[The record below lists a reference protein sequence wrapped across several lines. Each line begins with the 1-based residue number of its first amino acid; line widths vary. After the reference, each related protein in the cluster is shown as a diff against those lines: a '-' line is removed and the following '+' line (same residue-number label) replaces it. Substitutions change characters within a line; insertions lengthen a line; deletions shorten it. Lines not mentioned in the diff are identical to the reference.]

1 MSTRPR
7 ILAGLACALLLFVL
21 AATQRDTRMAE
32 KAPSADVRAAT
43 ERATVPVSPAPTSE
57 RHTSRSAADSVEG
70 LQVAGDLEV
79 TLFAQEPML
88 INPTNMDIDA
98 RGRVWTIEAF
108 NYRPELNPG
117 NPEREAGDRI
127 LILEDTDGDGKA
139 DQQTVYYQGTD
150 INAALG
156 IAVLGNKV
164 IVSSYDNVFAFT
176 DTDGDD
182 QPDQKEVLYTE
193 IGGTQHDHGV
203 HAFVFGPDGKLYF
216 NFGNAG
222 KQLKDADGNIVV
234 DQAGNEVVA
243 DNDPYQQ
250 GMVFRVNPDGS
261 ELEVLGNNFRNNYEV
276 AVDAYGTL
284 WQSDNDDDG
293 NKGVRI
299 NYVMEFGNY
308 GYTDELTEAGWRE
321 RRTNMEDEIPLQHWH
336 LNDPG
341 VVPNLLQTGAG
352 SPTGILVYEG
362 DLLPE
367 RFHNQIIHADA
378 GPNVVRAYPVQ
389 NDGAGYKAE
398 IDNIVKGTDQWF
410 RPADVTVAPDGSLFI
425 ADWYDPGVG
434 GHQMGDLE
442 KGRIYRVAPPDTP
455 YEVPEYDVSTV
466 EGAINALQNPNL
478 AVRYQAWTSLNE
490 KGAEAE
496 DTLAEL
502 WTSDNARLRA
512 RALWLLSKI
521 DGVGTEYIEKA
532 LQDDDPNIRI
542 TGLRAARQLDVDIIP
557 SVKKL
562 VDDPSPQVRR
572 EAAIALRHNESD
584 EAADLWADLAA
595 QHDGQDRW
603 YLEAL
608 GIGADGQ
615 WDRYFAAWKEQVG
628 DDWNTP
634 GGRDIVWR
642 ARTDAAIP
650 MLVQIIQDPETSPD
664 ERPRYFRAFDFHPD
678 ASAQTKDDALL
689 SLLDGEHE
697 KQGEMA
703 RLVLMHVEST
713 DVEREPRLKAA
724 LDQALAANPGTLAF
738 TDLVQRFGLQDQNEA
753 LLAMALEQPEEEA
766 GVAAAKLLFEF
777 EAADLVEKAIQS
789 GEEEDALAA
798 LTVLGAVGDSTART
812 LSTDVLMDTTQS
824 PALREAA
831 LQSMSRGWGGE
842 NALLDLVKSGRLPS
856 DLEPL
861 AANRLFGSYRE
872 GIKEEA
878 AQYLDRP
885 APAND
890 TELPPIAEMVTRR
903 GDPAQ
908 GETVYSQLCSTCHV
922 VNGEGVDFGPAL
934 SEIGDKLPKEALYTS
949 IIHPSEGISFG
960 YEGYLVKLK
969 DGSQAVGYIASE
981 TEDAIEL
988 RMAGGLTNRY
998 AKSEIESRTQLDAS
1012 LMPAGLHQ
1020 AMTEQDLVDLVQYLT
1035 TLKQDDNAGTGGE

>member
-1 MSTRPR
+1 MSTKRPR
-7 ILAGLACALLLFVL
+7 ILTALACGLLLTLVFA
-21 AATQRDTRMAE
+21 AATQRVDRPVLAVE
-32 KAPSADVRAAT
+32 ADQHLALT
-43 ERATVPVSPAPTSE
+43 PVALQTSE
-57 RHTSRSAADSVEG
+57 APADSLDEDPVDSLEVAEG
-70 LQVAGDLEV
+70 LEA

-88 INPTNMDIDA
+88 VNPTDMDIDA
-98 RGRVWTIEAF
+98 RGRVWVIEGY
-108 NYRPELNPG
+108 NYRPERNPG
-117 NPEREAGDRI
+117 NPVREAGDRI

-139 DQQTVYYQGTD
+139 DQEKVYYQGND

-164 IVSSYDNVFAFT
+164 IVSAYQHVFVFT

-182 QPDQKEVLYTE
+182 QPDQKEEMYAG
-193 IGGTQHDHGV
+193 IGGAQHDHSV

-222 KQLKDADGNIVV
+222 EQLRNVDSSLVV
-234 DQAGNEVVA
+234 DEAGNEVI
-243 DNDPYQQ
+243 DDGTPYRQ
-250 GMVFRVNPDGS
+250 GMVFRVNPDKS
-261 ELEVLGNNFRNNYEV
+261 EFEVLGNNFRNNYEV

-308 GYTDELTEAGWRE
+308 GYTDEMTGAGWRE
-321 RRTNMEDEIPLQHWH
+321 RRTGMNEEIPLRHWH

-367 RFHNQIIHADA
+367 RFRGQIIHSDA

-389 NDGAGYKAE
+389 EDGAGYTAE
-398 IDNIVKGTDQWF
+398 IEDIAKGTDQWF
-410 RPADVTVAPDGSLFI
+410 RPSDVTVAPDGSLFI

-434 GHQMGDLE
+434 GHQMGDQA
-442 KGRIYRVAPPDTP
+442 KGRIFRIAPPNTP
-455 YEVPEYDVSTV
+455 YEVPEYDLSTT
-466 EGAINALQNPNL
+466 EGAIQALQNPNL
-478 AVRYQAWTSLNE
+478 AVRYQAWTSLHE

-496 DTLAEL
+496 DALTEL
-502 WTSDNARLRA
+502 WTSGEPRYRA

-521 DGVGTEYIEKA
+521 DGVGTKYIEEA

-557 SVKKL
+557 YVKEL

-572 EAAIALRHNESD
+572 EAAIALHHNESD
-584 EAADLWADLAA
+584 EAAALWAELAT

-615 WDRYFAAWKEQVG
+615 WDRYFAAWKEKVG

-650 MLVQIIQDPETSPD
+650 MLGEILSSPETNPD
-664 ERPRYFRAFDFHPD
+664 ERPRYFRAFDFQD
-678 ASAQTKDDALL
+678 TLSGALKDKALL
-689 SLLDGEHE
+689 ALLDGEHE
-697 KQGEMA
+697 GQDEMT
-703 RLVLMHVEST
+703 RLVLMHVENK
-713 DVEREPRLKAA
+713 DVESDPRLKTA
-724 LDQALAANPGTLAF
+724 LDQALEASKGTLAF
-738 TDLVQRFGLQDQNEA
+738 TDLVGRFELQDQNDA
-753 LLAMALEQPEEEA
+753 LLAMALAQPEEET
-766 GVAAAKLLFEF
+766 GITAAKLLVEF
-777 EAADLVEKAIQS
+777 QATDLIRKAIQTGS
-789 GEEEDALAA
+789 EKDALAA
-798 LTVLGAVGDSTART
+798 LMALGAVGHPDARA
-812 LSTDVLMDTTQS
+812 LGTDVLMDTTQS
-824 PALREAA
+824 LTVREGAVE
-831 LQSMSRGWGGE
+831 SISRGWSGE
-842 NALLDLVKSGRLPS
+842 NELLELVKSGRLPE
-856 DLEPL
+856 DLKPV
-861 AANRLFGSYRE
+861 AANRLFSAYRE
-872 GIKEEA
+872 DIKEEA
-878 AQYLDRP
+878 AKYLDRP
-885 APAND
+885 APVNS
-890 TELPPIAEMVTRR
+890 TELPPIAELATRR

-908 GETVYSQLCSTCHV
+908 GEVVYGQLCSTCHV
-922 VNGEGVDFGPAL
+922 VGGEGMDFGPAL
-934 SEIGDKLPKEALYTS
+934 SEIGDKLPKEGLYTA

-960 YEGYLVKLK
+960 YEGVIVKMK
-969 DGSQAVGYIASE
+969 DGAQAVGYIASE
-981 TEDAIEL
+981 TEDEIEV
-988 RMAGGLTNRY
+988 RMAGGMTNRY
-998 AKSEIESRTQLDAS
+998 PKSEIESRTELDTS
-1012 LMPAGLHQ
+1012 LMPEGLYQ

-1035 TLKQDDNAGTGGE
+1035 TLKKDDSAGTGGGE

>member
-1 MSTRPR
+1 MSTRLR
-7 ILAGLACALLLFVL
+7 LLTGLASVLLLVSVL
-21 AATQRDTRMAE
+21 AATQHDTS
-32 KAPSADVRAAT
+32 APAA
-43 ERATVPVSPAPTSE
+43 AASPAQTSDPS
-57 RHTSRSAADSVEG
+57 TPADSVEG
-70 LQVAGDLEV
+70 LEVAEGLEA

-98 RGRVWTIEAF
+98 EGRVWVIEAF
-108 NYRPELNPG
+108 NYRPERNPG

-127 LILEDTDGDGKA
+127 LILEDTDQDGKA
-139 DQQTVYYQGTD
+139 DVQTVYYQGTD

-156 IAVLGNKV
+156 IAVLGEKV

-182 QPDQKEVLYTE
+182 QPDKKELLYTD

-222 KQLKDADGNIVV
+222 EQLKDADGNIVV

-261 ELEVLGNNFRNNYEV
+261 ELEVLGDNFRNNYEV
-276 AVDAYGTL
+276 APDAYGTL

-293 NKGVRI
+293 NRGVRI

-308 GYTDELTEAGWRE
+308 GYRDELTGAGWRE
-321 RRTNMEDEIPLQHWH
+321 RRTNMEEEIPLQHWH

-367 RFHNQIIHADA
+367 RFHDQVIHADA

-389 NDGAGYKAE
+389 DDGAGYKAE
-398 IDNIVKGTDQWF
+398 IENIVKGTDQWF
-410 RPADVTVAPDGSLFI
+410 RPSDVTVAPDGSLFI

-442 KGRIYRVAPPDTP
+442 KGRIYRVAPPNTP
-455 YEVPEYDVSTV
+455 YEIPEFDFSTT
-466 EGAINALQNPNL
+466 EGAIEALQNPNL

-490 KGAEAE
+490 RGVEAE
-496 DTLAEL
+496 EALAEL
-502 WTSDNARLRA
+502 WQTSENPRYRA

-521 DGVGTEYIEKA
+521 DGAGTNYIEEA
-532 LQDDDPNIRI
+532 LQDDDPNVRI

-557 SVKKL
+557 YVEQL
-562 VDDPSPQVRR
+562 AGDASPQVRR
-572 EAAIALRHNESD
+572 EAAIALRHSEAE
-584 EAADLWADLAA
+584 EAATLWAELAA
-595 QHDGQDRW
+595 QHDGEDRW

-615 WDRYFAAWKEQVG
+615 WDRYFAAWKEKVG

-650 MLVQIIQDPETSPD
+650 MLAEIIQDPETSPD

-678 ASAQTKDDALL
+678 ASDQAKDDALL
-689 SLLDGEHE
+689 SLLDGDREG
-697 KQGEMA
+697 QGEMA
-703 RLVLMHVEST
+703 RLVLMHVENK
-713 DVEREPRLKAA
+713 DVEGEPRLKTA
-724 LDQALAANPGTLAF
+724 LDQALRANQGTLVF
-738 TDLVQRFGLQDQNEA
+738 TDLVERFELQDQNEA

-777 EAADLVEKAIQS
+777 EATDLVEKAIQS

-798 LTVLGAVGDSTART
+798 LTVLGAVGDSTARA

-824 PALREAA
+824 IALREAA
-831 LQSMSRGWGGE
+831 LQSMARGWGGE
-842 NALLDLVKSGRLPS
+842 DALLELVKSGRLPEA
-856 DLEPL
+856 LEPL
-861 AANRLFGSYRE
+861 AANRLFSAYRE
-872 GIKEEA
+872 GVKEEA
-878 AQYLDRP
+878 AKYLDRP

-908 GETVYSQLCSTCHV
+908 GEVVYNQLCSTCHV
-922 VNGEGVDFGPAL
+922 VNGEGIDFGPAL

-960 YEGYLVKLK
+960 YEGYLIKLK

-998 AKSEIESRTQLDAS
+998 EKSEIESRTQLDAS
-1012 LMPAGLHQ
+1012 LMPEGLHQ

-1035 TLKQDDNAGTGGE
+1035 TLQEEGESGTGGE

>member
-1 MSTRPR
+1 MSTRLR
-7 ILAGLACALLLFVL
+7 LLTGLASVLLLVSVL
-21 AATQRDTRMAE
+21 AATQHDTS
-32 KAPSADVRAAT
+32 APAA
-43 ERATVPVSPAPTSE
+43 AASPAQTSDPS
-57 RHTSRSAADSVEG
+57 TPADSVEG
-70 LQVAGDLEV
+70 LEVAEDLEA

-98 RGRVWTIEAF
+98 EGRVWVIEAF
-108 NYRPELNPG
+108 NYRPERNPG

-127 LILEDTDGDGKA
+127 LILEDTDQDGKA
-139 DQQTVYYQGTD
+139 DVQTVYYQGTD

-156 IAVLGNKV
+156 IAVLGEKV

-182 QPDQKEVLYTE
+182 QPDKKEVLYTD

-222 KQLKDADGNIVV
+222 EQLKDADGNLIV

-261 ELEVLGNNFRNNYEV
+261 ELEVLGDNFRNNYEV
-276 AVDAYGTL
+276 APDAYGTL

-293 NKGVRI
+293 NRGVRI

-308 GYTDELTEAGWRE
+308 GYRDELTGAGWRE
-321 RRTNMEDEIPLQHWH
+321 RRTNMEEEIPLQHWH

-367 RFHNQIIHADA
+367 RFHDQVIHADA

-389 NDGAGYKAE
+389 DDGAGYKAE
-398 IDNIVKGTDQWF
+398 IENIVKGTDQWF
-410 RPADVTVAPDGSLFI
+410 RPSDVTVAPDGSLFI

-442 KGRIYRVAPPDTP
+442 KGRIYRVAPPNTP
-455 YEVPEYDVSTV
+455 YEIPEFDFSTT
-466 EGAINALQNPNL
+466 EGAIEALQNPNL

-490 KGAEAE
+490 KGTEAE
-496 DTLAEL
+496 EALAEL
-502 WTSDNARLRA
+502 WQTSDNPRYRA

-521 DGVGTEYIEKA
+521 DGAGTNYIEEA

-557 SVKKL
+557 YVEQL
-562 VDDPSPQVRR
+562 AGDASPQVRR
-572 EAAIALRHNESD
+572 EAAIALRHSEAE
-584 EAADLWADLAA
+584 EAATLWAELAA
-595 QHDGQDRW
+595 QHDGEDRW

-615 WDRYFAAWKEQVG
+615 WDRYFAAWKDKVG
-628 DDWNTP
+628 EDWKTP

-650 MLVQIIQDPETSPD
+650 MLAEIIQDPETSPD

-689 SLLDGEHE
+689 SLLDGDREG
-697 KQGEMA
+697 QGEIA
-703 RLVLMHVEST
+703 RLVLMHVENK
-713 DVEREPRLKAA
+713 DVEGEPRLKTA
-724 LDQALAANPGTLAF
+724 LDQALRANQGTLVF
-738 TDLVQRFGLQDQNEA
+738 TDLVERFELQDQNEA

-777 EAADLVEKAIQS
+777 EATDLVEKAIQS

-798 LTVLGAVGDSTART
+798 LTVLGAVGDSTARA

-824 PALREAA
+824 IALREAA
-831 LQSMSRGWGGE
+831 LQSMARGWGGE
-842 NALLDLVKSGRLPS
+842 DALLELVKSGRLPEA
-856 DLEPL
+856 LEPI
-861 AANRLFGSYRE
+861 AANRLFSAYRE

-878 AQYLDRP
+878 AKYLDRP

-908 GETVYSQLCSTCHV
+908 GEVVYNQLCSTCHV
-922 VNGEGVDFGPAL
+922 VNGEGIDFGPAL

-960 YEGYLVKLK
+960 YEGYLIKLK

-998 AKSEIESRTQLDAS
+998 EKSEIESRTQLDAS
-1012 LMPAGLHQ
+1012 LMPEGLHQ

-1035 TLKQDDNAGTGGE
+1035 TLQEEGESGTNGEE

>member
-1 MSTRPR
+1 MVTRPR
-7 ILAGLACALLLFVL
+7 ILTALACGLLLTLVL
-21 AATQRDTRMAE
+21 A
-32 KAPSADVRAAT
+32 AAT
-43 ERATVPVSPAPTSE
+43 ERADRPVLAVEAGQHLALTPAALQTSE
-57 RHTSRSAADSVEG
+57 ASADSLDEDPVEG
-70 LQVAGDLEV
+70 LDVADDLEV

-98 RGRVWTIEAF
+98 RGRVWVIEAF
-108 NYRPELNPG
+108 NYRPERNPG

-127 LILEDTDGDGKA
+127 LILEDTDGDAKA
-139 DQQTVYYQGTD
+139 DVETVYYQGTD

-156 IAVLGNKV
+156 IAVLGEKV

-182 QPDQKEVLYTE
+182 QPDKKEVLYTE

-222 KQLKDADGNIVV
+222 EQIKDADGNVVV
-234 DQAGNEVVA
+234 DEVGNEVIG
-243 DNDPYQQ
+243 DNTPYQQ

-261 ELEVLGNNFRNNYEV
+261 EFEVLGNNFRNNYEV

-321 RRTNMEDEIPLQHWH
+321 RRTNMEEEIPLQHWH

-367 RFHNQIIHADA
+367 RFQGQIIHADA

-389 NDGAGYKAE
+389 DDGAGYTAE

-434 GHQMGDLE
+434 GHQMGDLQ
-442 KGRIYRVAPPDTP
+442 KGRIYRVAPPNTP
-455 YEVPEYDVSTV
+455 YEVPEYDLSTI
-466 EGAINALQNPNL
+466 EGAIQALQNPNL
-478 AVRYQAWTSLNE
+478 ALRYQAWTSLHE

-496 DTLAEL
+496 DALAEL
-502 WTSDNARLRA
+502 WTSGEPRYRA

-521 DGVGTEYIEKA
+521 DGVGTKYIEEA

-542 TGLRAARQLDVDIIP
+542 TGLRAARQLDVDVIP
-557 SVKKL
+557 YVKQI
-562 VDDPSPQVRR
+562 VDDASPQVRR
-572 EAAIALRHNESD
+572 EAAIALHHNESD
-584 EAADLWADLAA
+584 EAAALWAELAA
-595 QHDGQDRW
+595 QHDGEDRW

-650 MLVQIIQDPETSPD
+650 MLGEILSSPETNPD
-664 ERPRYFRAFDFHPD
+664 ERPRYFRAFDFQD
-678 ASAQTKDDALL
+678 TLSGALKDKALL
-689 SLLDGEHE
+689 ALLDGEHE
-697 KQGEMA
+697 GQDEMT
-703 RLVLMHVEST
+703 RLVLMHVENK
-713 DVEREPRLKAA
+713 DVESDPRLKTA
-724 LDQALAANPGTLAF
+724 LDQALKASKGTLAF
-738 TDLVQRFGLQDQNEA
+738 TDLVGRFKLQDQNDA
-753 LLAMALEQPEEEA
+753 LLAMALAQPEEEA
-766 GVAAAKLLFEF
+766 GVAAVKLLFEF
-777 EAADLVEKAIQS
+777 EATDLVEKAIHS

-798 LTVLGAVGDSTART
+798 LTVLGAIGDSTARA
-812 LSTDVLMDTTQS
+812 LSTDVLIDTTQS
-824 PALREAA
+824 MNLREVA
-831 LQSMSRGWGGE
+831 LESMARGWSGE
-842 NALLDLVKSGRLPS
+842 NALLELVKSGRLPE
-856 DLEPL
+856 DLEPV
-861 AANRLFGSYRE
+861 AANRLFSAYRE
-872 GIKEEA
+872 DIKEEA
-878 AQYLDRP
+878 AKYLDRP
-885 APAND
+885 APVNS
-890 TELPPIAEMVTRR
+890 TELPAIAELATRR

-908 GETVYSQLCSTCHV
+908 GEVVYGQLCSTCHV
-922 VNGEGVDFGPAL
+922 VNGEGMDFGPAL
-934 SEIGDKLPKEALYTS
+934 SEIGDKLPKEGLYTA

-960 YEGYLVKLK
+960 YEGYIIKLK
-969 DGSQAVGYIASE
+969 DGAQVVGYVASE
-981 TEDAIEL
+981 TEDEIQV
-988 RMAGGLTNRY
+988 RMAGGITNRY
-998 AKSEIESRTQLDAS
+998 QKSEIESRTELDTS
-1012 LMPAGLHQ
+1012 LMPEGLYQ

-1035 TLKQDDNAGTGGE
+1035 TLKKDDSAGTGGGE